1 MKRFYFSVS
10 LVRVFLFQL
19 MRKKV
24 QKDVCDELNQFK
36 TGRREI
42 ALENIQE
49 EGFCVCVDKLK
60 LQLDLM
66 RKALP

>member
-1 MKRFYFSVS
+1 
-10 LVRVFLFQL
+10 